1 MDRRSALLKHPVYR
15 RPDASAGETVVTSPS
30 AAHKL
35 RNTRSAGDHKTL
47 PSRLQLA
54 ALSGRPKTPTL
65 LAPPA
70 LELPDPRSSRRPAL
84 DPILDAAFRLQQ
96 RRAQDPRLQAQ
107 GLPDG
112 HSIRASVV
120 GADSY
125 AESTTSST
133 GGMGVASASARFLSR
148 LTGRRGLPPVQSLG
162 VDVDAAAGASKAPLA
177 TPSAWTEQPS
187 VGASPPAVAK
197 SDVVSIGRASLEQL
211 MKRLEALEQR
221 TASGGAQ
228 PPPPPRRNGQVGVGG
243 PPLQGDGGTSAA
255 LRPTF
260 EQQLQEQLRQQELRY
275 VLRLR

>member
-65 LAPPA
+65 AVPA

-96 RRAQDPRLQAQ
+96 RRALDPRLQAQ
-107 GLPDG
+107 GLPHG
-112 HSIRASVV
+112 QGRANGVT
-120 GADSY
+120 DSS
-125 AESTTSST
+125 AESTRLT

-148 LTGRRGLPPVQSLG
+148 LTGRGLPSVKSHSDG
-162 VDVDAAAGASKAPLA
+162 VDAAVNNSSLSKS
-177 TPSAWTEQPS
+177 SAWVEPD
-187 VGASPPAVAK
+187 VGADTPVAAK
-197 SDVVSIGRASLEQL
+197 PDVVSIGRASLEQL

-221 TASGGAQ
+221 TATGSAQ
-228 PPPPPRRNGQVGVGG
+228 IPPRQVDQVHRQGVV
-243 PPLQGDGGTSAA
+243 GTSAA
-255 LRPTF
+255 LPPTF

-275 VLRLR
+275 VQGL